1 MKPITLY
8 GAGGH
13 CYAVVEL
20 IRSLGEFDPVLIIDD
35 HPNVSSILDVPV
47 QANQSDQDNEYL
59 CVAIGNNAIRKNI
72 VERHKSSYPHFI
84 HNSVVSYP
92 SVTIGEGSVILPNVV
107 LDAGVEI
114 NKHCIVNL
122 NATVSHNT
130 IVNDY
135 CHIAIQA
142 AVAGGVHLGEGVLV
156 GAGSVILPE
165 ISVGKWATI
174 GAGAVVTK
182 DVPDYAVVVGNPA
195 TIIRYNP
202 ITNE

>member
-35 HPNVSSILDVPV
+35 NPNVGSIFDIPV
-47 QANQSDQDNEYL
+47 QPNQPEQINEYL
-59 CVAIGNNAIRKNI
+59 CVTIGNNVIRKRI
-72 VERHKSSYPHFI
+72 VERQKSIYPNFVHD
-84 HNSVVSYP
+84 SVVSYP
-92 SVTIGEGSVILPNVV
+92 SVTIGEGSVILPNAV

-130 IVNDY
+130 IVNDF

-142 AVAGGVHLGEGVLV
+142 AVAGGVQLGEGVLV

-165 ISVGKWATI
+165 ISIGKWATI